1 MNKDWKARLAAEIRG
16 AQRVVLLGVGNPDRG
31 DDGAGPLCA
40 RMAAEKLGSGAAER
54 ALVLDGREVPESL
67 TGTIR
72 KFAPDLTIVV
82 DSAAGGHEPGTIFL
96 VERDKIADEGIS
108 THHISLLHL
117 VRYLQ
122 DSIGS
127 RVLVVGIEPRLM
139 QDGAPM
145 SPAVAGAAERLA
157 DFLAATLLP

>member
-1 MNKDWKARLAAEIRG
+1 MDTPWPERLSAEILSAHKIVILG
-16 AQRVVLLGVGNPDRG
+16 AGNPDRG
-31 DDGAGPLCA
+31 DDGAGSLCA
-40 RMAAEKLGSGAAER
+40 RMAAEKLGSRAAER
-54 ALVLDGREVPESL
+54 ALVVDGREVPESL

-82 DSAAGGHEPGTIFL
+82 DAAVGTHEPGTIFL
-96 VERDKIADEGIS
+96 VERDKIADEGVS

-127 RVLVVGIEPRLM
+127 RVLVVGIEPRSM
-139 QDGAPM
+139 VDGAPI

-157 DFLAATLLP
+157 DFLASTIA